1 MRFTGRSTF
10 GTLAFVASVA
20 LSSGPERLGFRSAA
34 LLVPADVH
42 AEHLQSGGTD
52 HVRREHREHL
62 RSGVAIAA
70 SSTLNATGMSEDGE
84 IWVTAQNTDELK
96 ILLGMGS
103 IETVVLPAGAA
114 PHTISFS
121 PDGSYAYVS
130 NLGNGDLIVV
140 RADDRQIVA
149 TLDLGATFTHAT
161 KASPDGAVLLS
172 ANPVTGI
179 LTKIA
184 ADEAAETWNPV
195 ASLNLAAA
203 TGRGPVCVTFRPD
216 GQRAYASLFG
226 AAGGIAIVDVPTM
239 TLVGTLA
246 TAGSVSGCGL
256 VASNDGHTIFLN
268 SAGGTGHFYRLDTWS
283 DTLTEDP
290 SYGPIGFDLH
300 GLAVTANEKTA
311 YITARG
317 VADEIKVLNL
327 NGTDVSTIVI
337 DPRPGIADRPDSLA
351 RKGSNL
357 YVTVRYSGQVA
368 RIKTQTGSVEYI
380 DVAPPAT
387 TGYAV
392 HGIAIR
398 P

>member
-1 MRFTGRSTF
+1 MRFTGRSAF
-10 GTLAFVASVA
+10 GILVVIGFVLALGNGPDRNGSWAGTVAAASNTLN
-20 LSSGPERLGFRSAA
+20 G
-34 LLVPADVH
+34 
-42 AEHLQSGGTD
+42 GGT
-52 HVRREHREHL
+52 
-62 RSGVAIAA
+62 
-70 SSTLNATGMSEDGE
+70 SEDGE
-84 IWVTAQNTDELK
+84 IWVTAQNTNELK
-96 ILLGMGS
+96 ILHGMGA
-103 IETVVLPAGAA
+103 IETVALPAGTA

-130 NLGNGDLIVV
+130 NLGDGDLVVV

-149 TLDLGATFTHAT
+149 TLDLGATFTHMT
-161 KASPDGAVLLS
+161 KASADGAVLLS
-172 ANPVTGI
+172 ANAVTGM

-184 ADEAAETWNPV
+184 ADEEAETWTPV

-203 TGRGPVCVTFRPD
+203 TGRGPVCVIFRAD
-216 GQRAYASLFG
+216 GERAYASLFG

-239 TLVGTLA
+239 TLVGTLP

-256 VASNDGHTIFLN
+256 VNSNDGHTIFLH

-283 DTLTEDP
+283 DTLTEDT
-290 SYGPIGFDLH
+290 SYGPIGVDLH

-311 YITARG
+311 YSTARG

-327 NGTDVSTIVI
+327 NGSDVSTILI

-357 YVTVRYSGQVA
+357 YVTIRYSGQVA

-387 TGYAV
+387 SGYAV
-392 HGIAIR
+392 HGIAVR

>member
-1 MRFTGRSTF
+1 MCRFAFGILAVMGSVFALGNGPDHNGSWGTVAAAASTSN
-10 GTLAFVASVA
+10 A
-20 LSSGPERLGFRSAA
+20 
-34 LLVPADVH
+34 
-42 AEHLQSGGTD
+42 GGTSD
-52 HVRREHREHL
+52 
-62 RSGVAIAA
+62 
-70 SSTLNATGMSEDGE
+70 DGE
-84 IWVTAQNTDELK
+84 IWVTAQNTNELK
-96 ILLGMGS
+96 ILLGMGG

-130 NLGNGDLIVV
+130 NIGNGDLIVV

-149 TLDLGATFTHAT
+149 TLDLGATFTHMT

-172 ANPVTGI
+172 ANPITGI

-184 ADEAAETWNPV
+184 ADEQAETWTPI
-195 ASLNLAAA
+195 ASLDLEP
-203 TGRGPVCVTFRPD
+203 GRGPVCVAFRSD

-226 AAGGIAIVDVPTM
+226 PAGGIAVVDVPTM
-239 TLVGTLA
+239 TLVGTLP

-256 VASNDGHTIFLN
+256 VNSNDGRTIFLT
-268 SAGGTGHFYRLDTWS
+268 SAGGTGHFYRLDTWT
-283 DTLTEDP
+283 DTLYEDT
-290 SYGPIGFDLH
+290 SYGSIGIDLH
-300 GLAVTANEKTA
+300 GLAVAANEKTV

-327 NGTDVSTIVI
+327 NGTDVSTILI
-337 DPRPGIADRPDSLA
+337 DPRPGVADRPDGLA

-357 YVTVRYSGQVA
+357 YATVRYSGQVA
-368 RIKTQTGSVEYI
+368 RIKLQSGAVEYI

-392 HGIAIR
+392 HGIAVR

>member
-1 MRFTGRSTF
+1 MRFTVRSAF
-10 GTLAFVASVA
+10 GIVVFVGFVIAFN
-20 LSSGPERLGFRSAA
+20 SGPDRVGQWAGAA
-34 LLVPADVH
+34 A
-42 AEHLQSGGTD
+42 
-52 HVRREHREHL
+52 
-62 RSGVAIAA
+62 AA
-70 SSTLNATGMSEDGE
+70 SNASNARGTSEDGE
-84 IWVTAQNTDELK
+84 IWVTAQNTNELK
-96 ILLGMGS
+96 ILLGMGQ
-103 IETVVLPAGAA
+103 IETVVLPPGAA

-130 NLGNGDLIVV
+130 NIGDGDVIVV

-149 TLDLGATFTHAT
+149 TLDLGPTFTHAT

-172 ANPVTGI
+172 VNPVTGL

-184 ADEAAETWNPV
+184 ANEEAETWNPV
-195 ASLNLAAA
+195 ASLDLTAS
-203 TGRGPVCVTFRPD
+203 TGRGPVCVIFRPD
-216 GQRAYASLFG
+216 GERAYVSLFG
-226 AAGGIAIVDVPTM
+226 AAGGIAVVDVPTM
-239 TLVGTLA
+239 TLLATLA

-256 VASNDGHTIFLN
+256 VNSNDGHTIFLH
-268 SAGGTGHFYRLDTWS
+268 SAGSGGHFYRLDTWS
-283 DTLTEDP
+283 DTLTEDT
-290 SYGPIGFDLH
+290 SYGPIGVDLH

-327 NGTDVSTIVI
+327 NGTDVSTILI
-337 DPRPGIADRPDSLA
+337 DPRPGVADRPDSLA

-357 YVTVRYSGQVA
+357 YVTVRFSGQVA
-368 RIKTQTGSVEYI
+368 RIKTLTGSVEYI
-380 DVAPPAT
+380 DVAPHAT

>member
-1 MRFTGRSTF
+1 MCFTNRFAF
-10 GTLAFVASVA
+10 GILAVVGSVFALGNGSDWAGTVA
-20 LSSGPERLGFRSAA
+20 AA
-34 LLVPADVH
+34 VNTSRA
-42 AEHLQSGGTD
+42 GGT
-52 HVRREHREHL
+52 
-62 RSGVAIAA
+62 
-70 SSTLNATGMSEDGE
+70 SEDGE
-84 IWVTAQNTDELK
+84 IWVTAQNTNELK
-96 ILLGMGS
+96 ILLGMGG

-130 NLGNGDLIVV
+130 NIGNGDLIVV

-149 TLDLGATFTHAT
+149 TLDLGPTFTHVT

-172 ANPVTGI
+172 ANPITGI

-184 ADEAAETWNPV
+184 ADEQSETWTPI
-195 ASLNLAAA
+195 ASLGLEP
-203 TGRGPVCVTFRPD
+203 GRGPVCVAFRSD

-226 AAGGIAIVDVPTM
+226 PTGGIAIVDVPTM
-239 TLVGTLA
+239 TLIGTLP

-256 VASNDGHTIFLN
+256 VNSNDGRTIFLT

-283 DTLTEDP
+283 DTLTEDT
-290 SYGPIGFDLH
+290 SYGPIGIDLH
-300 GLAVTANEKTA
+300 GLAVAANEKTA

-327 NGTDVSTIVI
+327 NGTEVSTILI
-337 DPRPGIADRPDSLA
+337 DPRLGIADRPDGLA

-357 YVTVRYSGQVA
+357 YATVRYSGQVA
-368 RIKTQTGSVEYI
+368 RIKLQTGSVEYI

-392 HGIAIR
+392 HGIAVR

>member
-1 MRFTGRSTF
+1 MYFTGRSVF
-10 GTLAFVASVA
+10 GTLVFVGGLIA
-20 LSSGPERLGFRSAA
+20 LNNGPDR
-34 LLVPADVH
+34 VH
-42 AEHLQSGGTD
+42 PW
-52 HVRREHREHL
+52 
-62 RSGVAIAA
+62 SGVAVAA
-70 SSTLNATGMSEDGE
+70 SNTVNAGGTSEDGE
-84 IWVTAQNTDELK
+84 IWVTAQNTHELK
-96 ILLGMGS
+96 ILLGMGG
-103 IETVVLPAGAA
+103 IETVVLPAGTA

-130 NLGNGDLIVV
+130 NIGNGDLTVV

-149 TLDLGATFTHAT
+149 TLDLGPTFTHAT
-161 KASPDGAVLLS
+161 KASPDGTVLLS
-172 ANPVTGI
+172 ANPTTGI

-184 ADEAAETWNPV
+184 ADEQAETWTPV
-195 ASLNLAAA
+195 ASLNLAA
-203 TGRGPVCVTFRPD
+203 TPIGRGPVCVIFRAD
-216 GQRAYASLFG
+216 GERAYASLFG

-239 TLVGTLA
+239 TLVGTLP

-256 VASNDGHTIFLN
+256 VNSNDGRTIFLH
-268 SAGGTGHFYRLDTWS
+268 SAGGTGHFYRLDTWT
-283 DTLTEDP
+283 DTLYEDT
-290 SYGPIGFDLH
+290 SYGSIGLDLH

-317 VADEIKVLNL
+317 AADEIKVLNL
-327 NGTDVSTIVI
+327 NGTDVTTILI
-337 DPRPGIADRPDSLA
+337 DPRPGMADRPDSLA

-357 YVTVRYSGQVA
+357 YITVRFSGQVA

-392 HGIAIR
+392 HGIAVR